1 MANVTIYL
9 RPMCPF
15 CHRAE
20 ALLKSKNIAY
30 ERIDI
35 WSVTGA
41 KEEMLAKSGGK
52 STVPQIF
59 INESH
64 IGGCSELIAYN
75 DAGQLDKD
83 LAPS

>member
-1 MANVTIYL
+1 MPKVTVYL

-15 CHRAE
+15 CHKAE
-20 ALLKSKNIAY
+20 ALLKAKNVDY

-41 KEEMLAKSGGK
+41 KEEMVQKSGGA

-59 INESH
+59 IDQRH
-64 IGGCSELIAYN
+64 IGGCTELMAIEES
-75 DAGQLDKD
+75 GQLDQY
-83 LAPS
+83 LSA